1 MEWYWI
7 ALIIVVFF
15 GLAWLLIHLGKKGI
29 LGAGDLGT
37 IKQLTHAADMMM
49 DAMAGVIGENEA
61 HRVFD
66 IIVGLVDKAVLAAE
80 NAWYNGEITRE
91 ERKARCIEILGEL
104 LKANGIE
111 MPESIRSVLDS
122 LIAAACEAMGHT
134 AVDVQG

>member
-7 ALIIVVFF
+7 ALIIVAFF
-15 GLAWLLIHLGKKGI
+15 GLVWLLIHLGKKGI

-66 IIVGLVDKAVLAAE
+66 IIVGLVDKAVFAAE

-91 ERKARCIEILGEL
+91 ERKARCIEILKEL

>member
-7 ALIIVVFF
+7 ALIIVAFF

-37 IKQLTHAADMMM
+37 IKQLTHATDMMM
-49 DAMAGVIGENEA
+49 DAMAGVIGENDA

-91 ERKARCIEILGEL
+91 ERKARCVEILGEL

-111 MPESIRSVLDS
+111 MPESIRNVLDS

>member
-7 ALIIVVFF
+7 ALIIVAFF

-37 IKQLTHAADMMM
+37 IKQLTHAAYMMM

-66 IIVGLVDKAVLAAE
+66 IIVGLVDKAVFAAE

-122 LIAAACEAMGHT
+122 LIAAACEAMGHNSS
-134 AVDVQG
+134 VV

>member
-7 ALIIVVFF
+7 ALIIVAFF

-29 LGAGDLGT
+29 LGTGDLGT

-66 IIVGLVDKAVLAAE
+66 RIVGLVDKAVLAAE

>member
-7 ALIIVVFF
+7 VLIIVAFF

-49 DAMAGVIGENEA
+49 DAIAGVIGENDA
-61 HRVFD
+61 HRAFD

-111 MPESIRSVLDS
+111 MPESIRNVLDS

>member
-1 MEWYWI
+1 MEWYWV
-7 ALIIVVFF
+7 ALIIVAFF
-15 GLAWLLIHLGKKGI
+15 ALVWLLVHLGKKGI

-49 DAMAGVIGENEA
+49 DAMAGMIGENEA

-91 ERKARCIEILGEL
+91 ERKARCVEILGEL

-111 MPESIRSVLDS
+111 MPESIRNVLDS

>member
-7 ALIIVVFF
+7 ALIIVAFF
-15 GLAWLLIHLGKKGI
+15 ALAWLLVHLGKKGI
-29 LGAGDLGT
+29 LGTGDLGT
-37 IKQLTHAADMMM
+37 IKQLTQAADMMM

-61 HRVFD
+61 HKVFD

-104 LKANGIE
+104 LKANGVE
-111 MPESIRSVLDS
+111 MPESIRNVLDS
-122 LIAAACEAMGHT
+122 LIAAACEAMGHNNS
-134 AVDVQG
+134 VV